1 MHFLSVLL
9 VLFAMQIP
17 SDDPIDVPAIKE
29 HRALQVVNPKDLN
42 REHIYYTDEIHWT
55 CKDPHRA
62 LIVSVDG
69 SLHWCHK
76 AQF

>member
-1 MHFLSVLL
+1 MYFALL
-9 VLFAMQIP
+9 VLLALQLP
-17 SDDPIDVPAIKE
+17 VDDPIDVPAIKE
-29 HRALQVVNPKDLN
+29 MRERQIFSRQDSS
-42 REHIYYTDEIHWT
+42 REHFYFVEEPHWT

-62 LIVSVDG
+62 LVVSVDG

>member
-1 MHFLSVLL
+1 MHFLSALL
-9 VLFAMQIP
+9 LLLAMQTP
-17 SDDPIDVPAIKE
+17 LDDRIDVPAIKE
-29 HRALQVVNPKDLN
+29 TWARQIANPNDSN
-42 REHIYYTDEIHWT
+42 REHAYYIDETHWT